1 MQEISNHVYIETGY
15 AGVTLG
21 AINWPHGL
29 ILIDSPFRA
38 DDVRSWRSSLLNLG
52 GGVDRIM
59 VNLNAHLDR
68 TLGARAMES
77 TIVAHENMANVLR
90 NRPVTFKAQ
99 GNETGADWE
108 LHNGLGSVRWA
119 VPEITFSD
127 RMYIHWSEQPLL
139 LEYHPGPAS
148 GAIWAILPGEKIAFV
163 GDAVT
168 PNQPPYLAYAD
179 IPLWLATLEL
189 LLAPEYRDY
198 LLVSGR
204 GELIAHQQIRDQMSF
219 LGEVDAQVRSLA
231 DHNAPPEDAARLAS
245 EFVKRFHA
253 GGASPDIQ
261 FEQRLRYGLKQYYVR
276 RFRPNNESIEE

>member
-1 MQEISNHVYIETGY
+1 MQEISKHVYIETGY
-15 AGVTLG
+15 AGVTIG

-38 DDVRSWRSSLLNLG
+38 DDVRSWRSMLLNLG
-52 GGVDRIM
+52 GGIDRIM
-59 VNLNAHLDR
+59 VNLDAHLDR

-77 TIVAHENMANVLR
+77 TIVAHEMMADVLR

-108 LHNGLGSVRWA
+108 LQNGLGSVRWA

-127 RMYIHWSEQPLL
+127 RMYIHWSEHPLL

-148 GAIWAILPGEKIAFV
+148 GAIWAILPGDKIAFL

-168 PNQPPYLAYAD
+168 PKQPPYLAYAD
-179 IPLWLATLEL
+179 IPLWLNALEL

-204 GELIAHQQIRDQMSF
+204 GDLVAHQQIRDQINF
-219 LGEVDAQVRSLA
+219 LTEVNSQVKQLAERGASSEEAAGLAPSL
-231 DHNAPPEDAARLAS
+231 
-245 EFVKRFHA
+245 VKRFNS
-253 GGASPDIQ
+253 GSPDSQ
-261 FEQRLRYGLKQYYVR
+261 YEQRLKYGLKQYYNR
-276 RFRPNNESIEE
+276 HFRPNSEPLEE